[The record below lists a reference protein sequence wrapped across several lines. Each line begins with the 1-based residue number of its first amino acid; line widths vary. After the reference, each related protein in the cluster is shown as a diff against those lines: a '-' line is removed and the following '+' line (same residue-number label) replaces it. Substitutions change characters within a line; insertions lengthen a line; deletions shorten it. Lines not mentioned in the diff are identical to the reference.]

1 MATRQQPTSQH
12 VTPAPEKPTY
22 SDSSGAIFSM
32 YIDRAQTFDK
42 ENVDNWDGQ
51 ANGILLFTG
60 LFSSTV
66 ASFIAISYQNLQ
78 QDPNVT
84 TQSLLAQISQQLS
97 TSTTGGTT
105 SAASPSVQ
113 TSFTPAA
120 SVVFINSVWFLS
132 LVLSLTCALMA
143 TLLQQWARRY
153 LQMVQRNHAPHVRA
167 HIREYFARG
176 ARRFG
181 ISWLVDVLP
190 FLLLISI
197 LLFFA
202 GLVVFAFRANH
213 VVAYFTLSIVAFC
226 LLSYLTLTLTPLFSH
241 DCPYHTPLTSLLW
254 FCAHKALVFLFS
266 TTHLCAKHLHENWGA
281 VSGAVVEFQN
291 LQKNRVKSFSEGM
304 ISNLENSAKRISMDI
319 YSSALGW
326 TLSQLDEDHE
336 LENFAAGIPGLY
348 ESGALTTSNDP
359 DDPHPTIHTVLS
371 VLPGP
376 SSFNE
381 PLPWSIIGLAQRATA
396 SDLSETLRRQRI
408 KACLRALYYIPG
420 AIRDMLAPYAAGK
433 HYCLVILPLLNSPE
447 SLEIIEELWDTPR
460 DDVALSVRC
469 AATVIAAF
477 MITPPR
483 RTLDI
488 FLEDVP
494 FIWDHDAGKEFLSKR
509 LRVGGGPGAN
519 DSAVPSANDN
529 VVYEEDESV
538 FTGASVGDADLH
550 SDNARLQ
557 NLGRFL
563 ADIGNGITYMGMP
576 WLTSD
581 LASDSTQPI
590 HQERRALFDA
600 RNTEQYRAGSGISK
614 QHGDR
619 ASPAFVRAAQQDL
632 ITLTLEIL
640 TRESIVG
647 PAPLQFDA
655 LHRAHTELRQL
666 AGAQML
672 SETLEESL
680 PPILTQFSDRSSPR
694 SLGASLPRPLTQ
706 ILRQTLTPLQTQSR
720 RSSRAQTMA
729 HSVVRSL
736 GRSLER
742 SRTRSLAQFLAQ
754 SLTPPR
760 PQWLTPSS
768 SPSLPQFVS
777 QSLPHLLTQSLPQSL
792 LLGPVPSPV
801 HAQVM
806 LEEMKRTQGQAG
818 DGIEVAT
825 RAPQAVVE
833 GIGVRLQ
840 IEDTPTVH
848 DGPST
853 TPIYQAVSAGPSRLS
868 LLSLS
873 LPSVQRVAAPGDH
886 GTSDSGGAHV

>member
-1 MATRQQPTSQH
+1 MAARQQPTSQN

-66 ASFIAISYQNLQ
+66 ASFIAVSYQNLQ

-105 SAASPSVQ
+105 SPAIPSVQ

-226 LLSYLTLTLTPLFSH
+226 LLSYLALTLTPLFSH

-266 TTHLCAKHLHENWGA
+266 TTHLCAKHLHEKWGA

-291 LQKNRVKSFSEGM
+291 IQKNRIKSFPEGM
-304 ISNLENSAKRISMDI
+304 ISNLENSAKRISMEI

-376 SSFNE
+376 TSFNE

-408 KACLRALYYIPG
+408 KACLKALYYIPG
-420 AIRDMLAPYAAGK
+420 AIRDVLAPYAAGK
-433 HYCLVILPLLNSPE
+433 HYCLVILPLLNTPE

-469 AATVIAAF
+469 VATVIAAF

-494 FIWDHDAGKEFLSKR
+494 FIWDDDAGKKFLSKR
-509 LRVGGGPGAN
+509 LRLGASPGTN
-519 DSAVPSANDN
+519 DGAVPSVNDN
-529 VVYEEDESV
+529 VVYEEDESI
-538 FTGASVGDADLH
+538 FSDASVDDAGLH
-550 SDNARLQ
+550 NDEARLQ

-563 ADIGNGITYMGMP
+563 ADIGNGVKYMGMP
-576 WLTSD
+576 WLKSD
-581 LASDSTQPI
+581 NAQPI

-600 RNTEQYRAGSGISK
+600 RNTEQYRAGSGISN

-640 TRESIVG
+640 TRESVAG
-647 PAPLQFDA
+647 PTPLQFEA
-655 LHRAHTELRQL
+655 FHRAHIELRQL
-666 AGAQML
+666 AGAEIL
-672 SETLEESL
+672 SETLEIVAGPVNGPVGGPVARPVAGTVANKVAGTVSCAVADTISAPVAYAVIATITATVCVTVAAT
-680 PPILTQFSDRSSPR
+680 PPDTVAFTVATT
-694 SLGASLPRPLTQ
+694 GAGSTGPVSGAYASYVRG
-706 ILRQTLTPLQTQSR
+706 SEAD
-720 RSSRAQTMA
+720 SRASRERRRDDYTRA
-729 HSVVRSL
+729 ATNRREHWGPSADRGPTDGARWSFYNSYATGRI
-736 GRSLER
+736 GRSLSFVFGFLVVGAVRCLIRGPGLFRFDER
-742 SRTRSLAQFLAQ
+742 ACVTC
-754 SLTPPR
+754 
-760 PQWLTPSS
+760 SS
-768 SPSLPQFVS
+768 S
-777 QSLPHLLTQSLPQSL
+777 
-792 LLGPVPSPV
+792 
-801 HAQVM
+801 
-806 LEEMKRTQGQAG
+806 
-818 DGIEVAT
+818 I
-825 RAPQAVVE
+825 
-833 GIGVRLQ
+833 
-840 IEDTPTVH
+840 
-848 DGPST
+848 
-853 TPIYQAVSAGPSRLS
+853 
-868 LLSLS
+868 
-873 LPSVQRVAAPGDH
+873 
-886 GTSDSGGAHV
+886 